1 MVFNI
6 DNKLLIWFR
15 FSVCAALDLHGNR
28 PLLPTRR
35 LQRTSSC
42 SSLPQ
47 FSSSMDDSSMEESDP
62 QPSTSQLALIPYS
75 PPPFPLTAAN
85 GVQISSDTATDF
97 PGADLN
103 EEMADDVDAMDVMEE
118 SMPGDG
124 VATESGTQFGSPI
137 PFGSAQWEPCDMFK
151 APYSKV
157 MWSH

>member
-1 MVFNI
+1 MF
-6 DNKLLIWFR
+6 
-15 FSVCAALDLHGNR
+15 AALDLHGNK

-47 FSSSMDDSSMEESDP
+47 VSSSMDDSSMDESEP
-62 QPSTSQLALIPYS
+62 QPSTSQLALVPYS
-75 PPPFPLTAAN
+75 PPPFPLAAAN
-85 GVQISSDTATDF
+85 SAVQSSPNMGTDF
-97 PGADLN
+97 PGADVN
-103 EEMADDVDAMDVMEE
+103 EEMVDDGDAMDVMEE
-118 SMPGDG
+118 SMPADG
-124 VATESGTQFGSPI
+124 VTTESGTQFGSPI